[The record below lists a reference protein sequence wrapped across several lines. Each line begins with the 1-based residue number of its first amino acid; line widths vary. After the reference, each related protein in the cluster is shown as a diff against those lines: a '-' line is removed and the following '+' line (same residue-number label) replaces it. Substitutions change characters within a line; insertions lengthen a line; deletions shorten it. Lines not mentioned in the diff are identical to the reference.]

1 MRSPAELAKFLNS
14 EFARFEAMFKAVGVT
29 PQEAK

>member
-1 MRSPAELAKFLNS
+1 MRSPTAHATFLTG

>member
-1 MRSPAELAKFLNS
+1 MRSPAEHAKYLTG